1 MLFKNDEASLK
12 LEIINY
18 EFSED
23 SGAPSSDDR
32 NWLVLRATYSD
43 EDGRVIKD
51 SNSCLLTFELVE
63 LTAGLK
69 VLRSGIRNSYDSDF
83 SEPYFL
89 FSARAEDEGRY
100 AVDVSFTL
108 PNTMEDLENAD
119 ISCTLTAP
127 ELDALI
133 NELDA
138 LCKKFPDR
146 K

>member
-1 MLFKNDEASLK
+1 MLFKNEEASLN
-12 LEIINY
+12 LEVVNY

-32 NWLVLRATYSD
+32 NWLVLRGTYTD
-43 EDGRVIKD
+43 EDGRVIRD
-51 SNSCLLTFELVE
+51 SNSCLLTFELTE

-69 VLRSGIRNSYDSDF
+69 VLKSGIRDSYDSDF

-89 FSARAEDEGRY
+89 FSARVDAEDRY
-100 AVDVSFTL
+100 IVDVSFTL
-108 PNTMEDLENAD
+108 PNTMEDIENAEL
-119 ISCTLTAP
+119 SCVMTTA
-127 ELDALI
+127 ELSSLI
-133 NELDA
+133 DELDA